1 MFWSYLSFFVAWRL
15 GKLSYLQKLDN
26 HLLFSDV
33 INKSIARL
41 VRWRALVFVFSGNFK
56 QFCSINVCSFNSR
69 GCFFTVTSFR
79 KKKIVWNIPLC
90 IPCYEDT
97 TESVGAAYNSHQYYQ
112 YMVFLRHNEPY
123 HIVLELTIAPKQDPR
138 TFIVILFF

>member
-1 MFWSYLSFFVAWRL
+1 M
-15 GKLSYLQKLDN
+15 
-26 HLLFSDV
+26 
-33 INKSIARL
+33 
-41 VRWRALVFVFSGNFK
+41 
-56 QFCSINVCSFNSR
+56 
-69 GCFFTVTSFR
+69 
-79 KKKIVWNIPLC
+79 LC